1 MDKLI
6 YLKKNVKINEKKCKI
21 DLYHC
26 FLAILCKITNRQWQL
41 NILELKDM
49 IKKIAVLTSG
59 GDAPGMNACLR
70 AVIRAGLY
78 NGKDMYVVYD
88 GLRGLVEGQIE
99 QVNKDFTQDIIN
111 RGGTIIR
118 SARLPEF
125 KQPEVSERAANILKD
140 FEIDVLVGIGGDG
153 TFRGLNDLAKNGI
166 KVIGIPGTIDN
177 DVGSTEQTIGFS
189 TALNTICECVD
200 KLKDTS
206 GSHQRCSLIE
216 VMGRHCGDL
225 AMYAALAEG
234 AEGVICVEHP
244 LKEEVLF
251 RKLRKMKAQNKSH
264 AIILVSENLLD
275 INELAKKIEKE
286 TGFDTRTEVLGRL
299 QRGGS
304 PTAEDRVL
312 AARMGARS
320 IDIALDEK
328 IGSRIIGIR
337 AGKIIDLP
345 IEEAVQ
351 MEHEHTHG
359 LRDLIDMLQ

>member
-1 MDKLI
+1 M
-6 YLKKNVKINEKKCKI
+6 V
-21 DLYHC
+21 
-26 FLAILCKITNRQWQL
+26 
-41 NILELKDM
+41 
-49 IKKIAVLTSG
+49 
-59 GDAPGMNACLR
+59 
-70 AVIRAGLY
+70 
-78 NGKDMYVVYD
+78 
-88 GLRGLVEGQIE
+88 
-99 QVNKDFTQDIIN
+99 
-111 RGGTIIR
+111 
-118 SARLPEF
+118 
-125 KQPEVSERAANILKD
+125 
-140 FEIDVLVGIGGDG
+140 
-153 TFRGLNDLAKNGI
+153 
-166 KVIGIPGTIDN
+166 GIPGTIDN
-177 DVGSTEQTIGFS
+177 DVGSTETTIGFS
-189 TALNTICECVD
+189 TALNTICSCVD

-275 INELAKKIEKE
+275 INELAKKIEAE

-304 PTAEDRVL
+304 PSAEDRVL

-320 IDIALDEK
+320 IDIVLDEK
-328 IGSRIIGIR
+328 LGSRVVGIK
-337 AGKIIDLP
+337 GGQIIDMP
-345 IEEAVQ
+345 IEEAVN
-351 MEHEHTHG
+351 MKHEHTHG

>member
-1 MDKLI
+1 M
-6 YLKKNVKINEKKCKI
+6 V
-21 DLYHC
+21 
-26 FLAILCKITNRQWQL
+26 R
-41 NILELKDM
+41 
-49 IKKIAVLTSG
+49 KIAVLTSG
-59 GDAPGMNACLR
+59 GDAPGMNAALR
-70 AVIRAGLY
+70 ACIRAGLY
-78 NGKDMYVVYD
+78 HGKEMYVVYD
-88 GLRGLVEGQIE
+88 GLRGLVEGDIH
-99 QVNKDFTQDIIN
+99 QVNKEFTQDIIN

-125 KQPEVSERAANILKD
+125 KDYEVNKKAADNLKD
-140 FEIDVLVGIGGDG
+140 FEIDALIGIGGDG
-153 TFRGLNDLAKNGI
+153 TFRGLQALSKHGI
-166 KVIGIPGTIDN
+166 ICVGIPGTIDN
-177 DVGSTEQTIGFS
+177 DVGSTDETIGFS

-244 LKEEVLF
+244 LKRDVLF

-275 INELAKKIEKE
+275 INELAKEIAQE
-286 TGFDTRTEVLGRL
+286 TGFEARTEVLGRL

-304 PTAEDRVL
+304 PTAHDRVL
-312 AARMGARS
+312 AARLSAKAVS
-320 IDIALDEK
+320 IIVGPDPE
-328 IGSRIIGIR
+328 SRIVGVKNNEIVDYP
-337 AGKIIDLP
+337 ID
-345 IEEAVQ
+345 EAVE
-351 MEHEHTHG
+351 MKHRHTHG

>member
-1 MDKLI
+1 M
-6 YLKKNVKINEKKCKI
+6 V
-21 DLYHC
+21 
-26 FLAILCKITNRQWQL
+26 
-41 NILELKDM
+41 
-49 IKKIAVLTSG
+49 KKIAVLTSG

-78 NGKDMYVVYD
+78 AGKDMYVIYD
-88 GLRGLVEGQIE
+88 GLRGLVEGQIK

-125 KQPEVSERAANILKD
+125 KQPEVVERAADQLKD
-140 FEIDVLVGIGGDG
+140 FEIDALVGIGGDG
-153 TFRGLNDLAKNGI
+153 TFRGLNDLAKHGI
-166 KVIGIPGTIDN
+166 KVVGIPGTIDN

-244 LKEEVLF
+244 LKEDVLF

-264 AIILVSENLLD
+264 AIIIVSENLLD
-275 INELAKKIEKE
+275 IKELAQKIEEK

-304 PTAEDRVL
+304 PSAEDRVL
-312 AARMGARS
+312 AARMGAKS
-320 IDIALDEK
+320 IELLLNDECD
-328 IGSRIIGIR
+328 SRIIGVKGGQIV
-337 AGKIIDLP
+337 DLP
-345 IEEAVQ
+345 IEEAVN
-351 MEHEHTHG
+351 MKHEHTHG

>member
-1 MDKLI
+1 M
-6 YLKKNVKINEKKCKI
+6 V
-21 DLYHC
+21 
-26 FLAILCKITNRQWQL
+26 
-41 NILELKDM
+41 
-49 IKKIAVLTSG
+49 KKIAVLTSG

-78 NGKDMYVVYD
+78 QGKDMYVVYD
-88 GLRGLVEGQIE
+88 GLRGLVEGQIK

-125 KQPEVSERAANILKD
+125 KDPVVVERAADQLKD
-140 FEIDVLVGIGGDG
+140 FEIDALVGIGGDG
-153 TFRGLNDLAKNGI
+153 TFRGLNDLAKHGI
-166 KVIGIPGTIDN
+166 KVVGIPGTIDN

-244 LKEEVLF
+244 LKEDVLF

-264 AIILVSENLLD
+264 AIIIVSENLLD
-275 INELAKKIEKE
+275 IHELAKKIEEK

-304 PTAEDRVL
+304 PSAEDRVL
-312 AARMGARS
+312 AARMGAKS
-320 IDIALDEK
+320 IELLLNDECD
-328 IGSRIIGIR
+328 SRIIGVKGGQIV
-337 AGKIIDLP
+337 DLP
-345 IEEAVQ
+345 IEEAVN
-351 MEHEHTHG
+351 MKHEHTHG

>member
-1 MDKLI
+1 
-6 YLKKNVKINEKKCKI
+6 
-21 DLYHC
+21 
-26 FLAILCKITNRQWQL
+26 
-41 NILELKDM
+41 M

-59 GDAPGMNACLR
+59 GDAPGMNACVR
-70 AVIRAGLY
+70 AVIRAGLAR
-78 NGKDMYVVYD
+78 GVDMYVVYD
-88 GLRGLVEGQIE
+88 GLKGLVEGRIQ
-99 QVNKDFTQDIIN
+99 QVTKDFTQDIIN

-125 KQPEVSERAANILKD
+125 KDPKVSKRAANILQD
-140 FEIDVLVGIGGDG
+140 FEIDALVGIGGDG

-166 KVIGIPGTIDN
+166 KVVGIPGTIDN

-225 AMYAALAEG
+225 ALYAGLAEG

-251 RKLRKMKAQNKSH
+251 RKLRKMKAQNKNH

-275 INELAKKIEKE
+275 IHELAKKVEDE

-304 PTAEDRVL
+304 PSAEDRVL
-312 AARMGARS
+312 AARMGAKS
-320 IDIALDEK
+320 VDIVLSEDPTSK
-328 IGSRIIGIR
+328 VVGVRG
-337 AGKIIDLP
+337 GQIIDLP
-345 IEEAVQ
+345 IAQAVE
-351 MEHEHTHG
+351 MKHEHTHG
-359 LRDLIDMLQ
+359 LRDLIDLLQ

>member
-1 MDKLI
+1 
-6 YLKKNVKINEKKCKI
+6 
-21 DLYHC
+21 
-26 FLAILCKITNRQWQL
+26 
-41 NILELKDM
+41 M

-59 GDAPGMNACLR
+59 GDAPGMNACVR

-78 NGKDMYVVYD
+78 RGIDMYVVYD
-88 GLRGLVEGQIE
+88 GLRGLVEGQIK
-99 QVNKDFTQDIIN
+99 QVTKDFTQDIIN

-125 KQPEVSERAANILKD
+125 KDPKVVKRAASILQD
-140 FEIDVLVGIGGDG
+140 FEIDALVGIGGDG
-153 TFRGLNDLAKNGI
+153 TFRGLNDLAKYGI
-166 KVIGIPGTIDN
+166 KVVGIPGTIDN

-225 AMYAALAEG
+225 ALYAALAEG

-251 RKLRKMKAQNKSH
+251 RKLRKMKAQNKNH
-264 AIILVSENLLD
+264 AIIIVSENLLD
-275 INELAKKIEKE
+275 ITELAKKIEEE
-286 TGFDTRTEVLGRL
+286 TGFDARTEVLGRL

-304 PTAEDRVL
+304 PSAEDRVL
-312 AARMGARS
+312 AARMGAKS
-320 IDIALDEK
+320 VEIILSEDE
-328 IGSRIIGIR
+328 GSKIIGIK
-337 AGKIIDLP
+337 GGQLVTYP

-351 MEHEHTHG
+351 MKHEHANV

>member
-1 MDKLI
+1 VYHYFLTFM
-6 YLKKNVKINEKKCKI
+6 LKTNGIKYILRLKN
-21 DLYHC
+21 
-26 FLAILCKITNRQWQL
+26 
-41 NILELKDM
+41 M
-49 IKKIAVLTSG
+49 IRKIAVLTSG
-59 GDAPGMNACLR
+59 GDAPGMNACVR
-70 AVIRAGLY
+70 AVIRAGLFH
-78 NGKDMYVVYD
+78 GVDMCVIYD
-88 GLRGLVEGQIE
+88 GLRGLVEGQIK

-125 KQPEVSERAANILKD
+125 KDMKVVKKAARMLQD
-140 FEIDVLVGIGGDG
+140 FEIDALVGIGGDG
-153 TFRGLNDLAKNGI
+153 TFRGLNDLAKCGI
-166 KVIGIPGTIDN
+166 KVVGIPGTIDN

-251 RKLRKMKAQNKSH
+251 RKLRKMKAQNKNH
-264 AIILVSENLLD
+264 AIIIVSENLLD
-275 INELAKKIEKE
+275 ITELAKKIEEE

-304 PTAEDRVL
+304 PSAEDRVL
-312 AARMGARS
+312 AARMGAKS
-320 IDIALDEK
+320 IDLLLSKET
-328 IGSRIIGIR
+328 GSRIIGVR
-337 AGKIIDLP
+337 GGQIIDLP
-345 IEEAVQ
+345 IEEAVE
-351 MEHEHTHG
+351 MKHEHTHG

>member
-1 MDKLI
+1 M
-6 YLKKNVKINEKKCKI
+6 VQ
-21 DLYHC
+21 
-26 FLAILCKITNRQWQL
+26 R
-41 NILELKDM
+41 
-49 IKKIAVLTSG
+49 IAVLTSG
-59 GDAPGMNACLR
+59 GDAPGMNAALR
-70 AVIRAGLY
+70 AVVRAGLY
-78 NGKDMYVVYD
+78 NGKDMYVIYD
-88 GLRGLVEGQIE
+88 GLRGLVEGQIK

-125 KQPEVSERAANILKD
+125 KEPEVVKKAARVLQD
-140 FEIDVLVGIGGDG
+140 FEIDVLIGIGGDG
-153 TFRGLNDLAKNGI
+153 TFKGLNALSQNGI
-166 KVIGIPGTIDN
+166 KVVGIPGTIDN
-177 DVGSTEQTIGFS
+177 DVGSTEQAIGFS

-251 RKLRKMKAQNKSH
+251 RKLRKMKAQKKSH

-275 INELAKKIEKE
+275 INDLRKRIEEE

-304 PTAEDRVL
+304 PSAEDRVL

-320 IDIALDEK
+320 VAIACDEK
-328 IGSRIIGIR
+328 MDSRIVGIK
-337 AGKIIDLP
+337 ANQIVDLP
-345 IEEAVQ
+345 IAEAVE
-351 MEHEHTHG
+351 MKHEHTHG

>member
-1 MDKLI
+1 MGLDT
-6 YLKKNVKINEKKCKI
+6 KKEVIMVQ
-21 DLYHC
+21 
-26 FLAILCKITNRQWQL
+26 R
-41 NILELKDM
+41 
-49 IKKIAVLTSG
+49 IAVLTSG
-59 GDAPGMNACLR
+59 GDAPGMNAALR

-78 NGKDMYVVYD
+78 NGKDMYVIYD
-88 GLRGLVEGQIE
+88 GLRGLVEGQIK

-125 KQPEVSERAANILKD
+125 KEPEVVKKAARVLQD
-140 FEIDVLVGIGGDG
+140 FEIDALIGIGGDG
-153 TFRGLNDLAKNGI
+153 TYRGLNALSQNGV
-166 KVIGIPGTIDN
+166 KVVGIPGTIDN

-251 RKLRKMKAQNKSH
+251 RKLRKMKAQKKSH

-275 INELAKKIEKE
+275 INELRKKIEDE

-304 PTAEDRVL
+304 PSAEDRVL

-320 IDIALDEK
+320 VEIACNEEMD
-328 IGSRIIGIR
+328 SRIIGI
-337 AGKIIDLP
+337 KSNQLVDYP
-345 IEEAVQ
+345 IGEAVE
-351 MEHEHTHG
+351 MKHEHTHG